1 MIRRRISGYASF
13 ARRCLR
19 TIAEERGWFAVF
31 LSLSIFGAFTEGL
44 TVSLLV
50 PILETQSGG
59 AFSNVPLLGD
69 VSRFFDGYAPGRRIE
84 LIAVAMAAIVILRN
98 AVQYVTTVTSAV
110 IPIRLERRMNVR
122 SFESMMAVEIAYINQ
137 KQYGFLLS
145 TSEGWTQ
152 GIASMF
158 TSLADILSN
167 GLIVAIYFIL
177 MFVVSW
183 KLTAL
188 AVVFLAAASL
198 LLRALSTGPL
208 RRAGER
214 WTSAVSRV
222 NQVMIESVMGMK
234 LVRLATAESQMTRA
248 YADAVQDATAN
259 RIRSVALFAL
269 NGPLLSTMGGLFI
282 ASLLFANAAIRPD
295 QSVTWIGPILMFFF
309 LLFRLMTPIS
319 MMNTARGRVAN
330 NIPAF
335 EALDAFYAET
345 ARRKQPDGTRVA
357 APLIDG
363 LCFEAVSFTYP
374 AATEH
379 AVRDISLSIE
389 RGRMTAIVGPS
400 GAGKTTLIALIA
412 RLYDPQTGRILIDGV
427 DLRDLDVRSWRQ
439 RIAIVAQDTMV
450 FNDTAARNIA
460 FGRKNVP
467 LSEIRRAARLAAAD
481 EFIEQLPQGYDTP
494 LGDRG
499 VRLSGGQQQRISIA
513 RAILANPDLLIFDEA
528 TSSLDTFTE
537 RAIQN
542 AMEALSRDRTV
553 LVIAHRLSTI
563 RRADNV
569 VVMEAGRIVE
579 TGSHDDL
586 IARGGRYRDMV
597 RHQRLDLTAA
607 DAQDAEGAGS

>member
-13 ARRCLR
+13 ARRCLHAV
-19 TIAEERGWFAVF
+19 AEERRWLVVF
-31 LSLSIFGAFTEGL
+31 LILSVVGAFTEGL

-69 VSRFFDGYAPGRRIE
+69 VSRFFDGYTPGKRIE
-84 LIAVAMAAIVILRN
+84 LIALAMAAIVILRN
-98 AVQYVTTVTSAV
+98 VLQYATTVTSAI
-110 IPIRLERRMNVR
+110 IPIRLERKMNLR

-167 GLIVAIYFIL
+167 GLIVTIYFVL
-177 MFVVSW
+177 MFAVSW
-183 KLTAL
+183 KLTIL
-188 AVVFLAAASL
+188 AVIFLAAASL

-214 WTSAVSRV
+214 WTAAVSRV

-234 LVRLATAESQMTRA
+234 LVRLATAEPQMARA
-248 YADAVQDATAN
+248 YADAVQDSTVN
-259 RIRSVALFAL
+259 RIRSVTIFAL
-269 NGPLLSTMGGLFI
+269 NGPLLSTLGGLFI
-282 ASLLFANAAIRPD
+282 AGLLFANAAIRPD
-295 QSVTWIGPILMFFF
+295 DSVTWVGPILMFFF
-309 LLFRLMTPIS
+309 LMFRLMTPVS
-319 MMNTARGRVAN
+319 MINTARARVAN

-345 ARRKQPDGTRVA
+345 ARRKQPDGVRAA
-357 APLIDG
+357 APLRNGIR
-363 LCFEAVSFTYP
+363 FERVCFTYP
-374 AATEH
+374 SATERAIH
-379 AVRDISLSIE
+379 DVSLGVE
-389 RGRMTAIVGPS
+389 RGKMTAIVGPS

-412 RLYDPQTGRILIDGV
+412 RLYDPQSGRILIDDV
-427 DLRDLDVRSWRQ
+427 DLHELDVRSWRR
-439 RIAIVAQDTMV
+439 RIAVVAQDSMI

-460 FGRKNVP
+460 FGREDVAV
-467 LSEIRRAARLAAAD
+467 SEIRRAARLAAAD
-481 EFIEQLPQGYDTP
+481 EFIEQLPQGYETP

-537 RAIQN
+537 RAIQG

-563 RRADNV
+563 RRADKV

-597 RHQRLDLTAA
+597 LHQRLDLTTDDAVVAA
-607 DAQDAEGAGS
+607 RAGS